1 MPEHPLKTMEDLDP
15 KLFKLVQET
24 RELAL
29 SDGALPRKFKFL
41 IALALDAT
49 HGATDG
55 VRSLAQAAI
64 NAGAT
69 KEEIAETLRITQ
81 YIGGIGS
88 IYTASRALKDIV

>member
-29 SDGALPRKFKFL
+29 GDGVLPRKFKLL

-81 YIGGIGS
+81 YINGIGS